1 MSREILKKA
10 FDTTNGWI
18 YDTSS
23 YAKAV
28 APAKFDEMVMDFASA
43 NAVIAPQGRQIDFR
57 KAGRSWTVTVDAAPG
72 AVAAV
77 VAETDAVTYTAIT
90 NRQIT
95 FTPTTKAAAYQASY
109 EEMQDG
115 FLNFMENA
123 SKKIGYQL
131 GLKKDQLAYST
142 LVAGATGTSYANSKT
157 LATDLNATDL
167 FSPSLILEGRKVI
180 GKAYYSPA
188 DVFIGRDQEADL
200 LDTSNITRANEF
212 GTRSAIAN
220 GLLGTL
226 YGIRIFVSD
235 SIVASSNVAKAVL
248 VGKTGSGEQAF
259 GIAVSQ
265 NPMLESDKDIE
276 YRQIKVVGTERYDI
290 KVIHPSAVRVLGSY
304 VA

>member
-18 YDTSS
+18 YDTSA
-23 YAKAV
+23 YAQAV
-28 APAKFDEMVMDFASA
+28 APAKFDEMVMDFAKA
-43 NAVIAPQGRQIDFR
+43 NEVIAPLARQIDFR
-57 KAGRSWTVTVDAAPG
+57 KPGRSWTVTIDAAPS

-77 VAETDAVTYTAIT
+77 VTETDAVTYTAIS
-90 NRQIT
+90 NSQVT

-131 GLKKDQLAYST
+131 GLKKDQLCYST
-142 LVAGATGTSYANSKT
+142 LVSGTGATKFANSKS
-157 LATDLNATDL
+157 LATDLNSTDL

-180 GKAYYSPA
+180 GKNYFSPA
-188 DVFIGRDQEADL
+188 DLLIGRDQEADL
-200 LDTSNITRANEF
+200 LDTSNITKANEF

-220 GLLGTL
+220 GLLGTI
-226 YGIRIFVSD
+226 YGINIYVSD
-235 SIVASSNVAKAVL
+235 SITASSNVAKAVL
-248 VGKTGSGEQAF
+248 LGKTGSGEQAF
-259 GIAVSQ
+259 GIAVAQ
-265 NPMLESDKDIE
+265 DPMLETDKDIE
-276 YRQIKVVGTERYDI
+276 YRQIKVVGTERYDV
-290 KVIHPSAVRVLGSY
+290 KVIHSKAVCVLGSY